1 MRTAYDIVLTLEM
14 YLDPGRPFSRANA
27 QVILEAV
34 AKTAMPANITV
45 AMITQA

>member
-1 MRTAYDIVLTLEM
+1 MKLTLEM

-34 AKTAMPANITV
+34 AKAAIVANTIA
-45 AMITQA
+45 AMIIEA

>member
-1 MRTAYDIVLTLEM
+1 MELTLEM

-34 AKTAMPANITV
+34 AKAAMAANIIA
-45 AMITQA
+45 AMITEA